1 MLGCWLLAIASSSA
15 VGREAA
21 LKPLLSAEPKRREVR
36 SRLAE
41 AAAPWDE
48 MPSLCLEA
56 LDLH

>member
-1 MLGCWLLAIASSSA
+1 MSVKRGAAMLGCWLLAIASSSA

-41 AAAPWDE
+41 AAAP
-48 MPSLCLEA
+48 
-56 LDLH
+56 